1 MYYYKLYGL
10 RIASDLELCYV
21 PELPEQERGLEP
33 ELIIEER
40 ALPEGEAREPVCYS
54 VIRKEKCILANSYCF
69 LYIEQGRRLY
79 YEKKETATLT
89 RLNGYI
95 LGWGIAMV
103 FYQRGKTSIHCSCV
117 SGDEGAVLISGNSG
131 SGKSTI
137 TGELLKRGYTLMA
150 DDVAVVWAK
159 ESGEIYA
166 SPAFPY
172 RKVCRNELERMGAA
186 QDSAVYIDEDK
197 DKFLVPYGGGFST
210 DSRPVHALFLL
221 KFGAQDEVSIT
232 EAVGAEK
239 FTLCM
244 EAVFLAPLLGK
255 QLYEPEIGVRM
266 LDFAS
271 KVPVYVITRPV
282 NKDTRDEVV
291 KKLMSVL

>member
-10 RIASDLELCYV
+10 RIASDLELSYV
-21 PELPEQERGLEP
+21 PELPERERGLEP

-79 YEKKETATLT
+79 YEKKEKATLT

-95 LGWGIAMV
+95 LGWGMAMV
-103 FYQRGKTSIHCSCV
+103 FYQRGKMSIHCSCV
-117 SGDEGAVLISGNSG
+117 SKDGGAVLISGNSG
-131 SGKSTI
+131 AGKSTV
-137 TGELLKRGYTLMA
+137 TDGLLQKGYTLMA
-150 DDVAVVWAK
+150 DDVAVVSAK
-159 ESGEIYA
+159 ERGEIYA

-172 RKVCRNELERMGAA
+172 RKVCRNELGRIGTAKE
-186 QDSAVYIDEDK
+186 SAVYIDEDK
-197 DKFLVPYGGGFST
+197 DKFLVPYEGAFST
-210 DSRPVHALFLL
+210 ESCPVQAMFIL
-221 KFGAQDEVSIT
+221 KFGRQEDVSIT

-266 LDFAS
+266 LEFAS

-291 KKLMSVL
+291 KNLMSVL